1 MAKQQSFAD
10 KATKKKKKD
19 LSTYVK
25 YIKSVKS
32 EKTGYWRFNEQMI
45 QIKEGEN
52 LDGAL
57 ERMDELDRVLDME
70 MPVVESAADM
80 DTVEK
85 DGADDLKDHVQAA
98 DNNGDGELTD
108 VGAEESVAE
117 VNEPTGEEEQNKA
130 KNTDGVAKP
139 AATEQLKEEH
149 EPETD
154 DPTTIEDDQESSV
167 IEGEDVTIEKENDAD
182 ETAPPAIKDDGT
194 VTEDQAEDAEA
205 LEKQHMSAKP
215 DESV

>member
-10 KATKKKKKD
+10 KAKKKKKKD

-57 ERMDELDRVLDME
+57 KRMDELNQVLDME
-70 MPVVESAADM
+70 MPVVESAAEVDI
-80 DTVEK
+80 VEK
-85 DGADDLKDHVQAA
+85 DGVNDHDSNVQKADDNVMRESA
-98 DNNGDGELTD
+98 DII
-108 VGAEESVAE
+108 AEESVAE
-117 VNEPTGEEEQNKA
+117 ENEPVGKDEQNEVEK
-130 KNTDGVAKP
+130 TDVVAEP
-139 AATEQLKEEH
+139 ASKEQLEDES

-154 DPTTIEDDQESSV
+154 DQESGAV
-167 IEGEDVTIEKENDAD
+167 EGDEAKIEKDNDVDEPAEPVTKDDDTVTKKKVEDAD
-182 ETAPPAIKDDGT
+182 ASGKDK
-194 VTEDQAEDAEA
+194 A
-205 LEKQHMSAKP
+205 AKS
-215 DESV
+215 DESA

>member
-57 ERMDELDRVLDME
+57 KRMDELNQVLDME
-70 MPVVESAADM
+70 MPVVESAAEVEI
-80 DTVEK
+80 VEK
-85 DGADDLKDHVQAA
+85 DVVNDPDSHLQEADD
-98 DNNGDGELTD
+98 NGMRESEDII
-108 VGAEESVAE
+108 AEDSVEE
-117 VNEPTGEEEQNKA
+117 VNEPVGEDEQDEVEKADVTEPDSKEKLEEES
-130 KNTDGVAKP
+130 
-139 AATEQLKEEH
+139 

-154 DPTTIEDDQESSV
+154 DQESGTT
-167 IEGEDVTIEKENDAD
+167 EGDEAKIEKDNDVDEPAEPATKDDDTVNKKKVEDAD
-182 ETAPPAIKDDGT
+182 AAGKDK
-194 VTEDQAEDAEA
+194 A
-205 LEKQHMSAKP
+205 AKS
-215 DESV
+215 DESA

>member
-45 QIKEGEN
+45 QVKEGEN

-57 ERMDELDRVLDME
+57 KRMDELNQVPDME
-70 MPVVESAADM
+70 MPVVESAAEVEI
-80 DTVEK
+80 VEK
-85 DGADDLKDHVQAA
+85 DGVNDVDSHLQEADDNGMTESKDII
-98 DNNGDGELTD
+98 
-108 VGAEESVAE
+108 AE
-117 VNEPTGEEEQNKA
+117 VNEPVEEDEQDEVEKTDVVAEPASKDQLEEES
-130 KNTDGVAKP
+130 
-139 AATEQLKEEH
+139 

-154 DPTTIEDDQESSV
+154 DQES
-167 IEGEDVTIEKENDAD
+167 GA
-182 ETAPPAIKDDGT
+182 
-194 VTEDQAEDAEA
+194 TELSLIHISE
-205 LEKQHMSAKP
+205 P
-215 DESV
+215 TRPY

>member
-45 QIKEGEN
+45 QVKEGEN

-57 ERMDELDRVLDME
+57 KRMDELNQILDME
-70 MPVVESAADM
+70 MPVVESAAEVDI
-80 DTVEK
+80 VEK
-85 DGADDLKDHVQAA
+85 DGGNDPESHLQEVDDNGMAESKDII
-98 DNNGDGELTD
+98 
-108 VGAEESVAE
+108 AEESVAE
-117 VNEPTGEEEQNKA
+117 VNEPVEVDEQDEVEKTDVVAEPASKDQLEEES
-130 KNTDGVAKP
+130 
-139 AATEQLKEEH
+139 

-154 DPTTIEDDQESSV
+154 DEESGAT
-167 IEGEDVTIEKENDAD
+167 EGDEANIEKENDVD
-182 ETAPPAIKDDGT
+182 EPTEPATEDGDT
-194 VTEDQAEDAEA
+194 VTEKKVEDVDASGKDTA
-205 LEKQHMSAKP
+205 AKS
-215 DESV
+215 DESA

>member
-57 ERMDELDRVLDME
+57 KRMDELNQVLDME
-70 MPVVESAADM
+70 MPVVESAAEAEI
-80 DTVEK
+80 VEK
-85 DGADDLKDHVQAA
+85 DGVNDPDSHVQEADDNGMKESA
-98 DNNGDGELTD
+98 DII
-108 VGAEESVAE
+108 AEESVDE
-117 VNEPTGEEEQNKA
+117 VNKPVGKDEQDEVEKTDVTEPDSKEKLEEES
-130 KNTDGVAKP
+130 
-139 AATEQLKEEH
+139 

-154 DPTTIEDDQESSV
+154 DQESGTT
-167 IEGEDVTIEKENDAD
+167 EGDEAKIEKDNDVD
-182 ETAPPAIKDDGT
+182 ELAEPATKDDDT
-194 VTEDQAEDAEA
+194 VTEKKVEDADA
-205 LEKQHMSAKP
+205 AGKDKAAKS
-215 DESV
+215 DESA

>member
-57 ERMDELDRVLDME
+57 KRMDELNQVLDME
-70 MPVVESAADM
+70 MPVI
-80 DTVEK
+80 
-85 DGADDLKDHVQAA
+85 
-98 DNNGDGELTD
+98 
-108 VGAEESVAE
+108 ESVAE
-117 VNEPTGEEEQNKA
+117 AEIVEKDEVNDPDSHLQEADDNGMRESEDIIAEDSVEEVNEPVGEDEQDEVEKADVTEPDSKEQLEEES
-130 KNTDGVAKP
+130 
-139 AATEQLKEEH
+139 
-149 EPETD
+149 EPEK
-154 DPTTIEDDQESSV
+154 DDQESGTK
-167 IEGEDVTIEKENDAD
+167 EGDEAKIEKDNDVD
-182 ETAPPAIKDDGT
+182 EPAEPATKDDDT
-194 VTEDQAEDAEA
+194 VTEKKVEDADA
-205 LEKQHMSAKP
+205 SRKDKAPKS
-215 DESV
+215 DESA

>member
-45 QIKEGEN
+45 QVKEGEN

-57 ERMDELDRVLDME
+57 KRMDELNQVLDME
-70 MPVVESAADM
+70 MPVVESAAEVDI
-80 DTVEK
+80 VEK
-85 DGADDLKDHVQAA
+85 DKVNDPESNLQEADDNGMTESKDII
-98 DNNGDGELTD
+98 
-108 VGAEESVAE
+108 AEESVAE
-117 VNEPTGEEEQNKA
+117 VNEPVEEDEQDEVEKTDVVAEPASKDQLEEES
-130 KNTDGVAKP
+130 
-139 AATEQLKEEH
+139 

-154 DPTTIEDDQESSV
+154 DQESGAT
-167 IEGEDVTIEKENDAD
+167 EGDEANIEKDNDVD
-182 ETAPPAIKDDGT
+182 EPAESAIKDDDT
-194 VTEDQAEDAEA
+194 VTEKKVEDADA
-205 LEKQHMSAKP
+205 SGKDKAAKS
-215 DESV
+215 DESA